1 MRTALV
7 TGGSRGLGAAI
18 AAALATDGVQV
29 LAPGR
34 AELDLA
40 DRASVRAWLERPD
53 RPEVDVLVNNAGLN
67 HLGRVG
73 ALSDVLVDE
82 MMAVNLEA
90 PLRLMNGL
98 LPGMAARGWG
108 RVVNIASIWAVLGRP
123 GRGAYA
129 ATKAALTGLTRVAA
143 AEVAAQG
150 VLVNA
155 VCPGYIET
163 ELTRRNNS
171 PAELAAIAATIPAG
185 RLGRPEEVAELV
197 RWLCS
202 PLNSYLT
209 GQTVV
214 LDGGLSV
221 T

>member
-1 MRTALV
+1 VRTALV